1 MPGSTIGIRLAGLS
15 LPGTREHTIVSA
27 AALPEFP
34 PLDDATVAV
43 SEAFPASR
51 AHYLVL
57 QTLVGIVLGCQLWFG
72 VEPIAIRSLSGL
84 ILFGL
89 GVMLIALI
97 LVPKTILQATWFN
110 ATLVGLDTAFVTATI
125 YLSGN
130 ARSDLYLYYF
140 ILMLIAASLRR
151 LTYIIGFSLVLCVGY
166 GFILYGGIIQTGTLS
181 VGHLLGAPVMLV
193 MAVLYGMAL
202 ETIGVER
209 QQKTLLQ
216 DSIDSLRKT
225 ERALQAAHDDLQAR
239 VTGLKNDL
247 SRANDHVQQEKT
259 EREGL
264 ERQLQDIQKMDA
276 LGRIAGSIANEFS
289 HLLSVIGKQTGMVLS
304 RLKPDDP
311 LYAPVDEIF
320 RTGEQASALTAQ
332 LATLGVQEGQV
343 RQILSLKTVLAE
355 IQGVIK
361 GLLSDRIDLQIAV
374 EDTPLL
380 VEVDREGLEQV
391 LFQLTVNARD
401 AMPNGGRLQIEVN
414 RTPGNSETRQTA
426 GLQDQKARVL
436 IQLRDTGSGM
446 SRDTQSRMFEPFFST
461 KETNVGL
468 GLTAVYGIV
477 KQSGG
482 HVEVASQPGQGTVVR
497 VYLPLTVQARYTEQP
512 LSKAVT
518 AKGNETVLLV
528 EPNEIGRK
536 LALSTLLRHHYQV
549 LEAGSPVEALLLTQQ
564 HSGPIHLA
572 VSDLVMPEISGRDL
586 ARRLLRQYPTMKTLF
601 VSGYDDEAIL
611 SHRIKRQ
618 YLLRRPYRQT
628 GMFRCCS

>member
-1 MPGSTIGIRLAGLS
+1 M
-15 LPGTREHTIVSA
+15 SA
-27 AALPEFP
+27 ATLPEPP
-34 PLDDATVAV
+34 PLGDATIAV
-43 SEAFPASR
+43 SEAFPVSR
-51 AHYLVL
+51 ARYLVL
-57 QTLVGIVLGCQLWFG
+57 QTLVGIVLGYQLWFG
-72 VEPIAIRSLSGL
+72 VEPIAVRGLSGL

-89 GVMLIALI
+89 GVMLVALL
-97 LVPKTILQATWFN
+97 LVPKAILQATWFN

-130 ARSDLYLYYF
+130 ARSDLYLSYF

-151 LTYIIGFSLVLCVGY
+151 LTHIVGFSLVLCAGY
-166 GFILYGGIIQTGTLS
+166 GFVLYGGIIQTGTLS

-209 QQKTLLQ
+209 QQKTFLL
-216 DSIDSLRKT
+216 DNIDSLRKT
-225 ERALQAAHDDLQAR
+225 ERALQASRDDLEAR
-239 VTGLKNDL
+239 VKGLKNDL
-247 SRANDHVQQEKT
+247 SRANEHVQQEKT

-264 ERQLQDIQKMDA
+264 ERQLQDFQKMEA

-289 HLLSVIGKQTGMVLS
+289 HLLSVIGKQTGVVLS

-332 LATLGVQEGQV
+332 LAALGIQEGQV
-343 RQILSLKTVLAE
+343 RQVLSLKTVLAE
-355 IQGVIK
+355 IHGVIK
-361 GLLSDRIDLQIAV
+361 GLLSDRIDLQIVV

-391 LFQLTVNARD
+391 LFQLAVNARD
-401 AMPNGGRLQIEVN
+401 AMPNGGLLQIEVK
-414 RTPGNSETRQTA
+414 RVPGSFATRQAA
-426 GLQDQKARVL
+426 GLQHQKARVL
-436 IQLRDTGSGM
+436 IQVRDTGSGM

-477 KQSGG
+477 KQSAG
-482 HVEVASQPGQGTVVR
+482 HVEVASKPGQGTVVR
-497 VYLPLTVQARYTEQP
+497 VYLPLAVQTRQVEQP

-518 AKGNETVLLV
+518 AKGIETVLLV

-536 LALSTLLRHHYQV
+536 LALSTLLRHRYQV
-549 LEAGSPVEALLLTQQ
+549 LEAASPVEALLLTQQ
-564 HSGPIHLA
+564 YTGALHLT

-586 ARRLLRQYPTMKTLF
+586 ARRLIKQFPAMKALF

-611 SHRIKRQ
+611 SHRINRQ
-618 YLLRRPYRQT
+618 YLLRRPYRQA
-628 GMFRCCS
+628 GLVEKVRELLDA